1 MSVINRHAAS
11 MSGIRAQS
19 SARGFLFWAL
29 ALAFGLQI
37 CETAAIQFGSPAIVY
52 TLGFLVIAAAAA
64 ALILQLISKPPAA
77 GEAQTSNDVVVRSA
91 LEACKTNVMVADEN
105 YNIVYMNKTMTEMM
119 HAAEADLRRDIPALN
134 ARKLIGMNIDVFHR
148 NPSHQR
154 RLLDGLTTTFET
166 DLNVGGR
173 NFHLVVTPIRSD
185 GGGRVGTVVEWKDET
200 EQKKLEVAAARIR
213 SALNSCTTNVMVA
226 DENCNII
233 YMNNTLV
240 KMLKAAEADLR
251 KELPNFDSEKLLGAP
266 MDVFHKN
273 PAHQRRLIENLN
285 GTFEADIKVGV
296 RKFHLI
302 ASVAKGADDRR
313 LGTVVEWK
321 DTTAEKAI
329 EEEIN
334 GMVQAAIDGDLAR
347 RLTLEDKTG
356 FFHNLAAAMNKLCE
370 LFSDVI
376 REVKQAAREVA
387 NASAEISTSTTD
399 LSQRTEEQAAGL
411 EETSASMEE
420 ISATVKK
427 NAENAQQ
434 ANDSANNTREV
445 ADRGGQVV
453 AKAVEAMALIDKSS
467 HKVSDIIGVIDE
479 IARQTN
485 LLALNAAVEAARAGE
500 AGRGFAVVASEVRS
514 LAQRASQAAKDIKDL
529 ITNSNNQV
537 REGVDLVNKAGTA
550 LDDIV
555 ELINKVAAIVSEI
568 AAASAEQAT
577 GIEQV
582 NKALTQMDEVTQQN
596 SALVEE
602 NAATAKTL
610 EHQAQALNERVA
622 LFRIDEAAAMAP
634 GMAHRAPT
642 PAARSSQAEISQA
655 GPGGKGAKTSSPKRA
670 AAAANGGPIGRTRTA
685 LASAIKNEP
694 DWKEF

>member
-166 DLNVGGR
+166 ALNVGGR
-173 NFHLVVTPIRSD
+173 NFHLVVMPIRSD

-251 KELPNFDSEKLLGAP
+251 KE
-266 MDVFHKN
+266 
-273 PAHQRRLIENLN
+273 
-285 GTFEADIKVGV
+285 
-296 RKFHLI
+296 
-302 ASVAKGADDRR
+302 
-313 LGTVVEWK
+313 
-321 DTTAEKAI
+321 
-329 EEEIN
+329 
-334 GMVQAAIDGDLAR
+334 
-347 RLTLEDKTG
+347 
-356 FFHNLAAAMNKLCE
+356 
-370 LFSDVI
+370 
-376 REVKQAAREVA
+376 
-387 NASAEISTSTTD
+387 IST
-399 LSQRTEEQAAGL
+399 A
-411 EETSASMEE
+411 
-420 ISATVKK
+420 K
-427 NAENAQQ
+427 NC
-434 ANDSANNTREV
+434 
-445 ADRGGQVV
+445 
-453 AKAVEAMALIDKSS
+453 L
-467 HKVSDIIGVIDE
+467 
-479 IARQTN
+479 
-485 LLALNAAVEAARAGE
+485 
-500 AGRGFAVVASEVRS
+500 
-514 LAQRASQAAKDIKDL
+514 
-529 ITNSNNQV
+529 
-537 REGVDLVNKAGTA
+537 
-550 LDDIV
+550 
-555 ELINKVAAIVSEI
+555 
-568 AAASAEQAT
+568 
-577 GIEQV
+577 
-582 NKALTQMDEVTQQN
+582 
-596 SALVEE
+596 
-602 NAATAKTL
+602 
-610 EHQAQALNERVA
+610 
-622 LFRIDEAAAMAP
+622 
-634 GMAHRAPT
+634 AHRWT
-642 PAARSSQAEISQA
+642 CSTRIRRTSGVSSKISTARSKRISRWA
-655 GPGGKGAKTSSPKRA
+655 CASS
-670 AAAANGGPIGRTRTA
+670 T
-685 LASAIKNEP
+685 
-694 DWKEF
+694 

>member
-37 CETAAIQFGSPAIVY
+37 CETAAIQLGSPAIVY

-185 GGGRVGTVVEWKDET
+185 GGGRVGTVVEWKDGT

-213 SALNSCTTNVMVA
+213 SALDSCTTNVMVA

-251 KELPNFDSEKLLGAP
+251 KELPNFGSEKLLGAP

-356 FFHNLAAAMNKLCE
+356 FFRNLAAAMNKLCE

-411 EETSASMEE
+411 EERSPRS
-420 ISATVKK
+420 SSPSPRFPP
-427 NAENAQQ
+427 QQ

-445 ADRGGQVV
+445 ADRGG
-453 AKAVEAMALIDKSS
+453 DKSS

-555 ELINKVAAIVSEI
+555 ESINSVAAIVSEI

-602 NAATAKTL
+602 NDATAKTL

>member
-37 CETAAIQFGSPAIVY
+37 CETAAIQLGSPAIVY

-154 RLLDGLTTTFET
+154 RLLAGLTTTFET

-185 GGGRVGTVVEWKDET
+185 GGGRVGTVVEWKDGT

-213 SALNSCTTNVMVA
+213 SALDSCTTNVMVA

-251 KELPNFDSEKLLGAP
+251 KELPNFGSEKLLGAP

-356 FFHNLAAAMNKLCE
+356 FFRNLAAAMNKLCE

-411 EETSASMEE
+411 EERSPRS
-420 ISATVKK
+420 SSPSPRFPP
-427 NAENAQQ
+427 QQ

-445 ADRGGQVV
+445 ADRGG
-453 AKAVEAMALIDKSS
+453 DKSS

-555 ELINKVAAIVSEI
+555 ESINRVAAIVSEI

-602 NAATAKTL
+602 NDATAKTL